1 VTAIRNADID
11 GNDATGREAGWT
23 SLIDSPMH
31 PEYPSAHG
39 TLASAVAA
47 VLRADL
53 GKAPLPVLATSS
65 PTLKG
70 AARRWTR
77 LDDFVREVADSRIY
91 AGIHYRF
98 SADAGIA
105 LGRNVGELTVTR
117 FASGD

>member
-1 VTAIRNADID
+1 
-11 GNDATGREAGWT
+11 
-23 SLIDSPMH
+23 MQ
-31 PEYPSAHG
+31 
-39 TLASAVAA
+39 
-47 VLRADL
+47 ADL
-53 GKAPLPVLATSS
+53 GKSPLPVLATSS

-70 AARRWTR
+70 ATRRWTR

-117 FASGD
+117 FANGD